1 MIYTLMRLVGGK
13 VKCMAFID
21 STHCIACA
29 SDNGNIHVF
38 RVEYTQGN
46 NSAKYGK
53 LQAVRE
59 KYLKDEYATSMEHYN
74 IGTYMKCRNA

>member
-1 MIYTLMRLVGGK
+1 MRLVGGK
-13 VKCMAFID
+13 VKCMTFID

-38 RVEYTQGN
+38 RVEYTPGN

-53 LQAVRE
+53 LQTVRE
-59 KYLKDEYATSMEHYN
+59 KYLKDEYAISMEHYN
-74 IGTYMKCRNA
+74 IGTYMMCRNA